1 MHVERSS
8 AAAATTAGS
17 GKRARSAISRWP
29 AFRCCGFVEQGAIAA
44 AAEHATAS
52 ASSSRH
58 SPGHVVCV
66 RGGAGGLQGRSLQL
80 TSEAGER
87 NSWWRARL
95 ARVVQ
100 QSTIRP
106 GVLRIEMRKQQKGIF
121 IRESRKCH
129 TVRGT
134 GRRTEPYGTCNV
146 GVSLYVFMAC
156 RAERETR
163 RTGGPGSPDGTPP
176 RTAPHPHGRLR
187 PSRASPADAYVA
199 TRKQAERNKL
209 YRGSSRSL
217 RLPPTS
223 FAHWKNPQFA
233 SRLLLG
239 PSGLWHE

>member
-121 IRESRKCH
+121 IRECARMPY
-129 TVRGT
+129 RT
-134 GRRTEPYGTCNV
+134 GRRTAYV
-146 GVSLYVFMAC
+146 GVYYALCIYGVPCGTGNPAH
-156 RAERETR
+156 R
-163 RTGGPGSPDGTPP
+163 RSGESGRDAAAH
-176 RTAPHPHGRLR
+176 RTAPARQAEAEPRQPGRR
-187 PSRASPADAYVA
+187 VRRDPQASRAQ
-199 TRKQAERNKL
+199 QA
-209 YRGSSRSL
+209 
-217 RLPPTS
+217 LP
-223 FAHWKNPQFA
+223 
-233 SRLLLG
+233 RLLAVLALAADVVRPLEEPTVCLAVASWPLG
-239 PSGLWHE
+239 PLA